1 MPSLVHMLDTPR
13 TGEIAGRSP
22 CPCVPQVDADVMVW
36 LRSPHNSL
44 RDAIHIRP
52 HSDTPAYVLGA
63 PSAFRLLSRV
73 GEGDISALGCGLT
86 GSCSSTFQCYSLGNH
101 LGVTAS
107 HSTVTPDTEAFL
119 GSLRYAWTEGEVRPT
134 ARTKPKLRRERR
146 RPDPLLRV
154 TNELRLWFDEEPWR
168 TGRQLLERLQ
178 GRYPDEYPDQLLRT
192 VQRRVKEW
200 RREKA
205 HVMIFGS
212 VPEVA
217 SQPVN

>member
-1 MPSLVHMLDTPR
+1 MPSLVHMLDFR
-13 TGEIAGRSP
+13 ALGRLPVAVLVLASRKSMPMPWPGCILSMAPWGRATFPATFGCRRHTSP
-22 CPCVPQVDADVMVW
+22 
-36 LRSPHNSL
+36 
-44 RDAIHIRP
+44 
-52 HSDTPAYVLGA
+52 A
-63 PSAFRLLSRV
+63 PSSAFRLLSRV

-178 GRYPDEYPDQLLRT
+178 ERYPDEYPDQLLRT